1 MCQAAHLLG
10 RVHRHR
16 SDHQL
21 ETSFRLT
28 EAMQLN
34 RTLIALDSTMQ
45 VPSGTAGAEYPDCAI
60 AICCSA
66 RFLLY
71 EGYAC
76 MESHYEGFPTG
87 EEAEMQKQALLGI
100 EQCVER
106 MYHLALRTGRAKSG
120 DLHTGSILVI
130 HALYWAC
137 SECRWYVKE
146 GKEGALGLMET
157 MMDALRILNRRWHRA
172 GMCVNKLILLANE
185 SHRRLSQA
193 T

>member
-10 RVHRHR
+10 QVHRHR
-16 SDHQL
+16 SDRQS
-21 ETSFRLT
+21 EPSFRLN

-34 RTLIALDSTMQ
+34 RTLIALDSMTQ
-45 VPSGTAGAEYPDCAI
+45 APSSREGAEYPDCAI

-71 EGYAC
+71 ERYAC
-76 MESHYEGFPTG
+76 MENDYEGFPTG
-87 EEAEMQKQALLGI
+87 QEAEVQKQSLFGI

-106 MYHLALRTGRAKSG
+106 MYQLALRLLGREKSS

-146 GKEGALGLMET
+146 GKLGALGLIET
-157 MMDALRILNRRWHRA
+157 MVDALRILNRRWHRA
-172 GMCVNKLILLANE
+172 GMCVDKVFVPAN
-185 SHRRLSQA
+185 
-193 T
+193 